1 VPPPHPHPYHPGY
14 WPAPY
19 WPGYWAGVATGVA
32 IGELVYALPAAC
44 VEVVVNG
51 ATYEQCGATWY
62 RPSFEG
68 GRIVYVIVA
77 APQ

>member
-1 VPPPHPHPYHPGY
+1 
-14 WPAPY
+14 
-19 WPGYWAGVATGVA
+19 
-32 IGELVYALPAAC
+32 VYALPAAC